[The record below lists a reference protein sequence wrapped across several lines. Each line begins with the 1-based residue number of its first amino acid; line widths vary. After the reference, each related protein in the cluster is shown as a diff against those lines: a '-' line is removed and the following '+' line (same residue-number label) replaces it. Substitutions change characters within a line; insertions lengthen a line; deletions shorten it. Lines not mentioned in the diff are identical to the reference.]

1 MTTIEK
7 AGAPQQP
14 ASQIIDEL
22 SPIVPHEM
30 SGRELLRTLAAH
42 VIDLCRMVSDWQD
55 DIKRLQE
62 RVEQLEQRGRN

>member
-30 SGRELLRTLAAH
+30 SGRELLR
-42 VIDLCRMVSDWQD
+42 
-55 DIKRLQE
+55 KRLRE
-62 RVEQLEQRGRN
+62 RVEQLEQRGRS